1 MDRTL
6 MYLSI
11 LQIGLTYV
19 AGFATAQYVSTHT
32 ESWGFVAVAT
42 TIFLLMSSKYEV
54 HKRIEALLGPLPSND
69 PSSKDSFKPKEKTGP
84 VGFALPAT
92 K

>member
-11 LQIGLTYV
+11 LQTGMTYV
-19 AGFATAQYVSTHT
+19 AGFTTAQYVVTRT
-32 ESWGFVAVAT
+32 DNWGFAAIAST
-42 TIFLLMSSKYEV
+42 LFLLMSSKYEV
-54 HKRIEALLGPLPSND
+54 HKRIEALLGPLPSAE
-69 PSSKDSFKPKEKTGP
+69 PSKDPVKSREKSGP
-84 VGFALPAT
+84 VGFTISST